1 MMGEFIVVAAAGAG
15 FWALL
20 RFFEWRARIVR
31 SLTGGKRFVRR
42 NTGMSDR
49 FIHVHRMHPLK

>member
-1 MMGEFIVVAAAGAG
+1 MIGEFIVVAAAGAA

-31 SLTGGKRFVRR
+31 SLTGSERFVKR
-42 NTGMSDR
+42 NSQR
-49 FIHVHRMHPLK
+49 